1 MKHIKSFKVFESQN
15 ELEFLNETRFYF
27 LTNFHKA
34 ISKAP
39 SEFSNICRD
48 LLDLY
53 GEEIDDDITFVDL
66 EDKNLSYTTQ
76 KNVNK
81 EYPEF
86 IDGLK
91 SDNLI
96 WIPTSK
102 MREISPDL
110 LDSKTRSRI
119 KIGRFLNKVINTPKK
134 YPESLIDKF
143 VVYLQS
149 QSGAKEEYKFKVVKG
164 NEIAKYYDSFNYAR
178 MKGTLGNSCM
188 NDKQQGRSD
197 RTDITRFG
205 SSTTYGFKGTNNL
218 FDIYTKNPEV
228 CSLLVMLDS
237 SNKLVARAFIWDAEI
252 RLAFDIKENLTDLKG
267 KIKFLDRVYSTEDW
281 MVYSMTKWA
290 KENGMATRLN
300 QGLGSQEYIEYKGNK
315 YDVEMEVNVKKIY
328 YGAFPYLDTFS
339 FYDVKAG
346 KLLNYSGKN
355 GLGLQSASGN
365 YGIAT
370 GYSPRVRNFI
380 RRFK

>member
-197 RTDITRFG
+197 R
-205 SSTTYGFKGTNNL
+205 FKGTNNL

>member
-66 EDKNLSYTTQ
+66 DDKNLSYTTQ
-76 KNVNK
+76 KNIEK
-81 EYPEF
+81 EYPQLLYKGE
-86 IDGLK
+86 LT
-91 SDNLI
+91 
-96 WIPTSK
+96 WIPTNSLQN
-102 MREISPDL
+102 ISQDL
-110 LDSKTRSRI
+110 LDSKTRGRI

-205 SSTTYGFKGTNNL
+205 YSTTYGFKGTNNL

-237 SNKLVARAFIWDAEI
+237 SNKLVARAFIWDVNI
-252 RLAFDIKENLTDLKG
+252 KLAFDWKENLTDLNG
-267 KIKFLDRVYSTEDW
+267 EMKFLDRIYSTEDW
-281 MVYSMTKWA
+281 MIYSMTKWA
-290 KENGMATRLN
+290 KENGMATRLY
-300 QGLGSQEYIEYKGNK
+300 QGLGSQKEIEYKGNK
-315 YDVEMEVNVKKIY
+315 YKVEMEVNVKKIH
-328 YGAFPYLDTFS
+328 YGAFPYVDTFI
-339 FYDVKAG
+339 FYDVKEG

-355 GLGLQSASGN
+355 GLGLQSTSGN
-365 YGIAT
+365 YGTAT